1 MIALPL
7 ARYRLEFT
15 VETPLSLPAYAGS
28 TLRGA
33 FGGALRAT
41 ACITKQKTCESC
53 PLLRSCPYA
62 VIFETPPPADGHAL
76 QKFTQV
82 PHPYVIE
89 PPDWGE
95 KMYAPGEPLAF
106 HLVLAGRALDQLPLV
121 LWAFAKAFKRG
132 VGKGDGTARLSSV
145 THIGEIETV
154 VLENMESTLAE
165 HPHTVLPEPIF
176 SNDTLTLTINTPLR
190 LQKNGHPIDANTLT
204 ARDLLMALVRRIAL
218 IHEFHGAG
226 ALPLNFTELA
236 QQAEAIASEKE
247 LRWRDWTR
255 YSSRQN
261 QKMALGGV
269 VGKWTL
275 TGDLA
280 PFMPFLHLGQW
291 LHAGK
296 EATFGM
302 GAYRL
307 KTQLDTAS

>member
-1 MIALPL
+1 MNLLVLPL
-7 ARYRLEFT
+7 ARYRLEFDI
-15 VETPLSLPAYAGS
+15 ETPLVLPAYAGS

-41 ACITKQKTCESC
+41 ACITKQKTCDAC

-62 VIFETPPPADGHAL
+62 LIFETPPPVGGHAL

-89 PPDWGE
+89 PPCWGE
-95 KMYAPGEPLAF
+95 KTYAPGETLTF
-106 HLVLAGRALDQLPLV
+106 HLVLAGRALNQLPLV
-121 LWAFAKAFKRG
+121 LWALVKSFKRG
-132 VGKGDGTARLSSV
+132 VGKGDGTARLIRV
-145 THIGEIETV
+145 IHVGETETV
-154 VLENMESTLAE
+154 VLDDPESTLVE
-165 HPHTVLPEPIF
+165 HSPIVPSAPTF
-176 SNDTLTLTINTPLR
+176 PNDALTLFVDTPLR
-190 LQKNGHPIDANTLT
+190 LQKNGHPMDADTLT

-236 QQAEAIASEKE
+236 QQAQTITGEKE

-255 YSSRQN
+255 YSSRQQ
-261 QKMALGGV
+261 QKMTLGGV

-275 TGDLA
+275 TGNLT
-280 PFMPFLHLGQW
+280 PFLPFLYLGQW
-291 LHAGK
+291 LHVGK

-302 GAYRL
+302 GGYRL
-307 KTQLDTAS
+307 ETTA